1 MDIRSLVGATE
12 TIREMDHG
20 DEMLWGEL
28 TMLKIMFSPLSLL
41 MARMSAINKSKV
53 YRKAVTHLDIL
64 ALSN

>member
-1 MDIRSLVGATE
+1 
-12 TIREMDHG
+12 
-20 DEMLWGEL
+20 MLWGEL